1 MSDTIE
7 LLDAIGR
14 DASLRHASAAELAG
28 VLEQVQASTSLKAAV
43 ALGDSTQ
50 LSWEFGGKPTD
61 PPPTQQCPPG
71 EEDDEQEDEGLEP
84 RASAP
89 GYLDGLHQQ

>member
-14 DASLRHASAAELAG
+14 DASLRHASTAELAG

-43 ALGDSTQ
+43 TSGDSTQ
-50 LSWEFGGKPTD
+50 LSREFGGKAEDP
-61 PPPTQQCPPG
+61 PPPTQHCPPA
-71 EEDDEQEDEGLEP
+71 EEDEEQEEEGVEP
-84 RASAP
+84 RA
-89 GYLDGLHQQ
+89 

>member
-14 DASLRHASAAELAG
+14 DASLRHASAEELAG

-43 ALGDSTQ
+43 AAGDIAGLTRE
-50 LSWEFGGKPTD
+50 LGGKLSD
-61 PPPTQQCPPG
+61 PPPPNQLCPPA
-71 EEDDEQEDEGLEP
+71 EEDEEQEEEEAEP
-84 RASAP
+84 RA
-89 GYLDGLHQQ
+89 

>member
-14 DASLRHASAAELAG
+14 DASLRYASVAELAG
-28 VLEQVQASTSLKAAV
+28 VLEQVQASPSLKTAV
-43 ALGDSTQ
+43 VLGDSTG
-50 LSWEFGGKPTD
+50 LSRDFGGKPTD
-61 PPPTQQCPPG
+61 PPSTQQCPPG

-84 RASAP
+84 HASAP
-89 GYLDGLHQQ
+89 GHLNRLRQP